1 MERKGEASKKTKIEN
16 IYMEGRK
23 EGLEEKRKRN
33 EGRYFLPGLRYR
45 WVTSATQKAKAGR

>member
-1 MERKGEASKKTKIEN
+1 MERKGEVLKKIKIEN

-33 EGRYFLPGLRYR
+33 EGRYFLLGLRYR
-45 WVTSATQKAKAGR
+45 WVILVI